1 MTEKELA
8 KMLYTLASMST
19 SNEKELNIGEMLS
32 KLGESGIELEMF
44 ETPTFVEKMYFPID
58 QWSYEVF
65 KRKHYIND
73 EETSFWG
80 RYKQPVKIDPKK
92 VMLTSWPTWLV
103 QELEKGETFDDN
115 GGKISFNK
123 NGAPALCIIEE
134 LSLKSQWKISKVISK
149 MRLLG
154 LEISSKIEFSLVKQA
169 KIKRVFLMLQ
179 RFLFDAGLARIC
191 YIPTL
196 PLRTN
201 FTFKN

>member
-1 MTEKELA
+1 MHSSALIEVHRRKENEKMTEKELA

-123 NGAPALCIIEE
+123 NGFPCTWYHRGALPQVSMEDFE
-134 LSLKSQWKISKVISK
+134 S
-149 MRLLG
+149 
-154 LEISSKIEFSLVKQA
+154 
-169 KIKRVFLMLQ
+169 
-179 RFLFDAGLARIC
+179 
-191 YIPTL
+191 
-196 PLRTN
+196 N
-201 FTFKN
+201 FQNETSWIGDFFKNRVLISQASKN